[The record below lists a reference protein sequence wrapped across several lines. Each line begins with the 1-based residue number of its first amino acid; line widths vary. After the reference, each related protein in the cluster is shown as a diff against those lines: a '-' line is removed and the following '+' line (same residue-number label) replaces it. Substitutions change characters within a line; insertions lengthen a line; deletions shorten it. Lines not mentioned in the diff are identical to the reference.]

1 MIRQLWGVM
10 RKEFVHIRRDPR
22 LIGYVV
28 GLPIII
34 ALLFGFALRLT
45 VEDLTAAVWDQDH
58 TFFSMN
64 VKDRLIEKMRLNLVE
79 VESED
84 DIRRMLR
91 QGRAH
96 LGIVIPQGFSRR
108 LNDDQSSTFRLLVDG
123 TMPTLAQAALFG
135 AGEITSDDAVAAIR
149 GEDETEG
156 DTPPREALIKI
167 ERDIL
172 FNPDMRDSDFFLP
185 GTMGIVVLLVS
196 LVLTTGLVRE
206 KEQQTIEQLWAT
218 PMSRVAFVAG
228 KLIPYAIITAADF
241 VLVAMIARLVF
252 ALPFRGSIAGIVV
265 LALLFILA
273 MLALGS
279 LIAAL
284 SETQLQ
290 QHFMNVFVF
299 ILSIMLSGFVFP
311 LEGMPGWLQPLARS
325 LPMTYFVE
333 GIRALTLKASAF
345 ADVRLDYLAL
355 AGFVVVFS
363 TLSLL
368 GFRKQIG

>member
-1 MIRQLWGVM
+1 MRQLWGVM

-22 LIGYVV
+22 LVGYVV
-28 GLPIII
+28 GLPIVIV
-34 ALLFGFALRLT
+34 LLFGFALRLT
-45 VEDLTAAVWDQDH
+45 VDDLTAAVWDQDR

-64 VKDRLIEKMRLNLVE
+64 VKDRLVDKVHLNIVE
-79 VESED
+79 VDSEEA
-84 DIRRMLR
+84 IRDML
-91 QGRAH
+91 QHGRAH
-96 LGIVIPQGFSRR
+96 LGLVIPKGFSRR
-108 LNDDQSSTFRLLVDG
+108 LDAEQSTTFRLLVDG
-123 TMPTLAQAALFG
+123 TMPTVAQAALFG
-135 AGEITSDDAVAAIR
+135 ATEITNDDALAAIKPDD
-149 GEDETEG
+149 GTG
-156 DTPPREALIKI
+156 KPPREALIKI
-167 ERDIL
+167 DKDIL
-172 FNPDMRDSDFFLP
+172 FNPEMRDSDFFLP
-185 GTMGIVVLLVS
+185 GTMGIVVMLVS
-196 LVLTTGLVRE
+196 LALATGLVRE

-228 KLIPYAIITAADF
+228 KLIPYAIITATDF
-241 VLVAMIARLVF
+241 VMVAVLSRLVF
-252 ALPFRGSIAGIVV
+252 ALPFRGSLAGVAA

-279 LIAAL
+279 LISAL

-311 LEGMPGWLQPLARS
+311 LEAMPGWLQPLAHA

-355 AGFVVVFS
+355 LAFVVAFS
-363 TLSLL
+363 GASLL
-368 GFRKQIG
+368 GFRKQIA